1 MLEDRAGV
9 SAPPIY
15 NFLGFLHGLLVPMI
29 RTGLTVKNEIDI
41 LVNFNRE
48 CC

>member
-15 NFLGFLHGLLVPMI
+15 NFLGLLHGLLVAMV
-29 RTGLTVKNEIDI
+29 RTGPTTKGETHI